1 MSSRPPMLARLV
13 EQARDPAGSLDD
25 RHAAF
30 ASLVQRTQHLV
41 FAIAL
46 TSLRDVEDAKDVAQ
60 DVFATVWRRLRQ
72 LRDPLAFDAWMN
84 RIVASECARRRRQG
98 AVPPRLTPAACVDA
112 DVHRVDYQDT
122 IATALD
128 RLPDG
133 ERQVTVLY
141 YFLGY
146 TLPQIARLLRL
157 KPGTV
162 GKRLHSA
169 RLRVRRWLPPSVRHD
184 FVRLAITDAFAD
196 RVQRGLLDEYTGEYR
211 FDRRPGH
218 LVSITRVG
226 NALVSESGGQRH
238 VLVPGGEQKF
248 RTYHYDGE
256 GDFRR
261 NRRGEI
267 THFVYYEFGRRLGIA
282 RKVGARGDDGGRR
295 TRRSA
300 GATRSAQAG
309 TASGD

>member
-1 MSSRPPMLARLV
+1 MSASAPMLARLV
-13 EQARDPAGSLDD
+13 EQARDPAASLHE

-30 ASLVQRTQHLV
+30 ASLVQRSQHIV

-84 RIVASECARRRRQG
+84 RIAARECARRRRRRPLE
-98 AVPPRLTPAACVDA
+98 ARLTPAGCVDA

-128 RLPDG
+128 RLPEG
-133 ERQVTVLY
+133 ERRVTVLY

-146 TLPQIARLLRL
+146 TLPEIARLLRL

-162 GKRLHSA
+162 GKRLHGA
-169 RLRVRRWLPPSVRHD
+169 RLHIRRWLPPSVRHD

-211 FDRRPGH
+211 FERRPDH
-218 LVSITRVG
+218 VVSITRVG
-226 NALVSESGGQRH
+226 NALVSESAGQRH
-238 VLVPGGEQKF
+238 VLVPAGEQKF
-248 RTYHYDGE
+248 RTRHYDGE
-256 GDFRR
+256 GDFGR

-282 RKVGARGDDGGRR
+282 RKVGARADDGGRR

-300 GATRSAQAG
+300 TAIRRAQSGA
-309 TASGD
+309 ASGD

>member
-1 MSSRPPMLARLV
+1 MSSSAPMVARLV
-13 EQARDPAGSLDD
+13 EQARDPAASLDE

-30 ASLVQRTQHLV
+30 ASLVQRSQHIV

-60 DVFATVWRRLRQ
+60 DVFATAWRRLSQ

-84 RIVASECARRRRQG
+84 RIVTSQCTRRRRQG
-98 AVPPRLTPAACVDA
+98 PLEARLTPAAAVEA
-112 DVHRVDYQDT
+112 DVRRVDYQDT

-128 RLPDG
+128 RLPEG
-133 ERQVTVLY
+133 ERRVTVLY

-169 RLRVRRWLPPSVRHD
+169 RLRIRRWLPPSVRHD

-211 FDRRPGH
+211 FERRPAH
-218 LVSITRVG
+218 VVSITRVDD
-226 NALVSESGGQRH
+226 ALVSESAGQRH

-248 RTYHYDGE
+248 RTRHYDGE
-256 GDFRR
+256 GHFRR

-282 RKVGARGDDGGRR
+282 RKVAARADDGDRR

-300 GATRSAQAG
+300 SAIRRAQSGA
-309 TASGD
+309 ASGD

>member
-1 MSSRPPMLARLV
+1 MLARLV
-13 EQARDPAGSLDD
+13 EQARDTAASLDE

-30 ASLVQRTQHLV
+30 AILVQRSQHIV

-84 RIVASECARRRRQG
+84 RIAARECARRRRQSPVE
-98 AVPPRLTPAACVDA
+98 ARLTPPGWVDA
-112 DVHRVDYQDT
+112 DVRRVDYQDT
-122 IATALD
+122 IAKALE
-128 RLPDG
+128 RLPDA
-133 ERQVTVLY
+133 ERHVTVLF

-162 GKRLHSA
+162 GKRLHCA
-169 RLRVRRWLPPSVRHD
+169 RLRIRRWLPPSVRHD
-184 FVRLAITDAFAD
+184 FVRLAIPDAFAE

-211 FDRRPGH
+211 FDRRPA
-218 LVSITRVG
+218 LVVSITRVDD
-226 NALVSESGGQRH
+226 ALVSEAGGQRH

-248 RTYHYDGE
+248 RTHHYDGE
-256 GDFRR
+256 GHFRR

-282 RKVGARGDDGGRR
+282 RKVGSRADEEGRR
-295 TRRSA
+295 TGRSA
-300 GATRSAQAG
+300 R
-309 TASGD
+309 